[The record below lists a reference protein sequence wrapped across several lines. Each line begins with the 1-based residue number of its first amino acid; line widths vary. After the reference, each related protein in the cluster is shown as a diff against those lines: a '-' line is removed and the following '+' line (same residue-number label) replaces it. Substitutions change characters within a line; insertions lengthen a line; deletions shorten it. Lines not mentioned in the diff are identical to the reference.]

1 MKPANLERFFNL
13 GLAFA
18 CPYFAVNL
26 IFSLAELC
34 GSLIL
39 TAVRLGSTMWSLKPE
54 STQTH
59 WITHFNPN
67 ELGKNWVSSSI
78 TQRRKKPSTIYLN
91 YPSVW
96 TILLGKTLMLGKT
109 EGKRRG
115 RQRMRWLYSITD
127 STDLSLR
134 KLRETVTDRAV
145 WRAAIHKDAK
155 SQIWLSN
162 WTTTTTRY
170 S

>member
-115 RQRMRWLYSITD
+115 RQRMRWLDDITD
-127 STDLSLR
+127 SMDMSLG
-134 KLRETVTDRAV
+134 KLNELVKDREAWCAAV
-145 WRAAIHKDAK
+145 HGVAK
-155 SQIWLSN
+155 SQTWLSN
-162 WTTTTTRY
+162 W
-170 S
+170 SELNLW